1 MFRSI
6 WSKSLRDYWVPILG
20 WGLGLGLFM
29 LVVFATATP
38 AAVTAFISFAR
49 IISFLGEPY
58 AMNTPEGYITFRYME
73 TTVPL
78 LLSIWTIL
86 AGARL
91 VRGEEERGTM
101 DVLLATPQPRTRLL
115 LEKVGALVIALI
127 LIAILIA
134 LGAAAG
140 EARLGAALGGH
151 VDMVRALL
159 MGLNV
164 SLLAFFFSMIAL
176 LLSQFT
182 TSRGAAVGW
191 ASGVLL
197 LALLLVIVGREVSG
211 SQVQYLSPFYY
222 YNLNRPL
229 LLGFSNQPLA
239 ALLLVGLILLFLVLS
254 LIVFARRDIGRPAF
268 ESQRERA
275 SGTQPA
281 LRSLSRAEHAVSTR
295 SVSLHTLFAQGWPSF
310 WWLFGIVVIC
320 VAVVKVVPGLQEA
333 FYKAVQQTPWLQQ
346 YLFDTPTNT
355 NAALLGTII
364 FAFVPALVVIFA
376 LTLALK
382 WPSDL
387 ENGRLELILGTPNS
401 RPRVLL
407 ERFGANVL
415 VVVLASVLTWLALVI
430 GAQLI
435 HLSVDQGRILAAS
448 FTMLPPALITMGLVY
463 AIAGCLR
470 YGAILS
476 ILVAYLVLSY
486 LQESLEG
493 AIQFPNWL
501 MSLSIF
507 HVYGNPIFLGMNWTN
522 FLGMTAVAIALLI
535 IGLVQ
540 FRYVDVEVG

>member
-6 WSKSLRDYWVPILG
+6 LSKSLRDYRVPMLA
-20 WGLGLGLFM
+20 WGFGLLVFM
-29 LVVFATATP
+29 AAVVATATP
-38 AAVTAFISFAR
+38 AVVTAFSSFAR
-49 IISFLGEPY
+49 IVSFLGDPY

-73 TTVPL
+73 TTLPL
-78 LLSIWTIL
+78 LLSIWPIL

-101 DVLLATPQPRTRLL
+101 DVLLATSQTRTRLL
-115 LEKVGALVIALI
+115 LEKVGALAIALLVIAVLFAMGI
-127 LIAILIA
+127 V
-134 LGAAAG
+134 AG
-140 EARLGAALGGH
+140 EAALGGGH
-151 VDMVRALL
+151 VDFVRALL
-159 MGLNV
+159 AGLNL
-164 SLLAFFFSMIAL
+164 SLLAFFFGMVAL
-176 LLSQFT
+176 LLSQVT
-182 TSRGAAVGW
+182 TGRRAAAGW
-191 ASGVLL
+191 TGGLLILFVLL
-197 LALLLVIVGREVSG
+197 NMAGRELNG
-211 SQVQYLSPFYY
+211 AWVQYLSPVYY

-229 LLGFSNQPLA
+229 LAGFPDQPLA
-239 ALLLVGLILLFLVLS
+239 ALVPLGLSVLCLVGSVFL
-254 LIVFARRDIGRPAF
+254 FARRDIGRSAI
-268 ESQRERA
+268 ESKREAA
-275 SGTQPA
+275 SGSQQA
-281 LRSLSRAEHAVSTR
+281 LRSLSRAERDVSTR
-295 SVSLHTLFAQGWPSF
+295 SVSLQALFADGWVAF
-310 WWLFGIVVIC
+310 WWLIGIVAFC
-320 VAVVKVVPGLQEA
+320 VAVVKVTPGFQQA
-333 FYKAVQQTPWLQQ
+333 FYKAVLQTPWLQQ
-346 YLFDTPTNT
+346 YLFDTPTST
-355 NAALLGTII
+355 NAALLGTLI
-364 FAFVPALVVIFA
+364 FSFLPALVVIFA

-382 WPSDL
+382 WSSDL

-415 VVVLASVLTWLALVI
+415 VVLLAPVLTWLALIV

-463 AIAGCLR
+463 ALAGRLR
-470 YGAILS
+470 YGAILG
-476 ILVAYLVLSY
+476 LTVAYLVLSY

-507 HVYGNPIFLGMNWTN
+507 HVYGNPVFLGMNWTN